1 MMAIFSVH
9 SRDKNEIDDISQ
21 VEPYVRDILK
31 QVHNSCEINL
41 MSKWNSPEEQ
51 TIHIQENQTNV
62 HSQYLQN
69 LIILWQNL
77 H

>member
-1 MMAIFSVH
+1 MTAIFSVH
-9 SRDKNEIDDISQ
+9 GRDKNELDDISQ
-21 VEPYVRDILK
+21 VETYVRDILK
-31 QVHNSCEINL
+31 QVHNSCQINL

-51 TIHIQENQTNV
+51 TIHIQENQTNF

-69 LIILWQNL
+69 SIILWLNL